1 MSKER
6 YIDALRDNL
15 VDLNFE
21 GVRKAAED
29 AMNTGIPPV
38 KAINGLT
45 EGLKIVGEKFEKKE
59 YFLSELIVATEVMK
73 EGMSV
78 IQPHMKGKA
87 AKARGKVVLATV
99 QGDSH
104 DIGKSLVGTFL
115 RVSGFDVVDL
125 GVDVPTEK
133 IVDTVKVEKP
143 QILGLSALLT
153 VTMPAMGEVIKQL
166 RTTGLRDHVKV
177 IVGGSPV
184 TKEFAD
190 KIGADY
196 RAADAVDGINK
207 CIAWMNSKKV

>member
-1 MSKER
+1 MSAER
-6 YIDALRDNL
+6 YIDTLCANL

-29 AMNTGIPPV
+29 AMNAGIPPI
-38 KAINGLT
+38 KAISGLT

-59 YFLSELIVATEVMK
+59 YFLSELVVAAEVMK

-78 IQPHMKGKA
+78 IQPHIKGEG

-99 QGDSH
+99 QGDNH
-104 DIGKSLVGTFL
+104 DIGKSLVGTLL
-115 RVSGFDVVDL
+115 RVSGFDIVDL
-125 GVDVPTEK
+125 GVDVPNDK
-133 IVDTVKVEKP
+133 IVEAVKVEKP

-153 VTMPAMGEVIKQL
+153 VTMPEMGEVIKQL
-166 RTTGLRDHVKV
+166 KSAGLRDHVKI

-196 RAADAVDGINK
+196 RASDAVDGVNK
-207 CIAWMNSKKV
+207 CIVWVGSKKA

>member
-1 MSKER
+1 MS
-6 YIDALRDNL
+6 A
-15 VDLNFE
+15 
-21 GVRKAAED
+21 
-29 AMNTGIPPV
+29 GISPI

-59 YFLSELIVATEVMK
+59 YFLSELIVAAEIMK

-78 IQPHMKGKA
+78 IQPHIEGEAQKAKGKI
-87 AKARGKVVLATV
+87 VLATV

-104 DIGKSLVGTFL
+104 DIGKNLVGAFL
-115 RVSGFDVVDL
+115 RVSGFDVIDL
-125 GVDVPTEK
+125 GVDVPTDK
-133 IVDTVKVEKP
+133 IVEAVKVEKP

-166 RTTGLRDHVKV
+166 SMAGLRSHVKI

-196 RAADAVDGINK
+196 RAADAVDGANK
-207 CIAWMNSKKV
+207 CIAWISSKKVSKKV